1 MLRGLRISSEAP
13 GSPGSL
19 GSLPCHCGLT
29 SVLVGI
35 FPARPLPSRDP
46 ILLASAFTAL
56 PPRREQYPFY
66 LELTPLP
73 FGDRSA

>member
-1 MLRGLRISSEAP
+1 M
-13 GSPGSL
+13 
-19 GSLPCHCGLT
+19 
-29 SVLVGI
+29 LVGI
-35 FPARPLPSRDP
+35 FPACRLPSPDP
-46 ILLASAFTAL
+46 ILLASAFIAL